1 MEGSS
6 AAHRFHQPL
15 SSHCS
20 EVFFV
25 ITTAPRMVG
34 GPGSSAEV
42 VLMGRGIFNAVS
54 DKVAVVVPGGRLRDH
69 RSRPRGSG
77 RLRQGLDFRAL
88 PRRPHQAG
96 AVMPAPAGFV
106 TGIAPQN
113 MCWPP
118 LIDRLAP
125 VTKQARSV
133 QR

>member
-54 DKVAVVVPGGRLRDH
+54 DKVAVVVPGGACAITDRGQGDPVACAKALISELYRAGH
-69 RSRPRGSG
+69 IRP
-77 RLRQGLDFRAL
+77 AL
-88 PRRPHQAG
+88 
-96 AVMPAPAGFV
+96 
-106 TGIAPQN
+106 
-113 MCWPP
+113 
-118 LIDRLAP
+118 
-125 VTKQARSV
+125 
-133 QR
+133 